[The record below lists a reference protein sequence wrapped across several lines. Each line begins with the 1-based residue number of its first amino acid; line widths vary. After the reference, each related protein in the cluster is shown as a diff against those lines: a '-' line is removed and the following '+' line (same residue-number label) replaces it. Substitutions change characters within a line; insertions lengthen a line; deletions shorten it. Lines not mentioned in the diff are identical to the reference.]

1 MFSLLVCK
9 EKSLEHKV
17 IPLHCLFI
25 WGGGESEP
33 QSNKQCKTAGQRELF
48 LKCPSTTS
56 PAAFKLC
63 DGLFVCWAF
72 VGVAVLLF
80 ALIPGCLKNPAIQ
93 ENCSNPSASIAS
105 LFLATTGNS
114 QSLSSR
120 HTLEIDS
127 DLDKIRIYT

>member
-1 MFSLLVCK
+1 MLKFCVVSCVLITRLQSECK
-9 EKSLEHKV
+9 
-17 IPLHCLFI
+17 I
-25 WGGGESEP
+25 
-33 QSNKQCKTAGQRELF
+33 AGQRELF

-93 ENCSNPSASIAS
+93 ENCLESRMCYANRMNPSASIAS

-114 QSLSSR
+114 QSLNSR

>member
-1 MFSLLVCK
+1 MLKFCVVSCGLITRLQSECK
-9 EKSLEHKV
+9 
-17 IPLHCLFI
+17 I
-25 WGGGESEP
+25 
-33 QSNKQCKTAGQRELF
+33 AGQRELF

-93 ENCSNPSASIAS
+93 ENSLESRMCYANRMNPSASIAS